1 MVTEK
6 LIVVRLKRCFGELQ
20 SLLLQLRTP
29 PPSSLSTCRRGEQR
43 GALHYCLSE
52 HPAPLSS
59 FTSPFCPSER
69 SEESFRPE
77 VVRAAALPRPR
88 RPAIWALQS
97 IRRLWTAKKQS
108 RDCSSRRPR
117 MRRLAPLRVGFC
129 WGSGPCWG
137 FRSFVGPRAFTP
149 PLAAALLRGRK
160 IESWL
165 RAAQPV
171 IENPTCCRAQRTGKP
186 LERR

>member
-149 PLAAALLRGRK
+149 PLATALAPGTHKPEPDKGFAAYYRK
-160 IESWL
+160 PS
-165 RAAQPV
+165 
-171 IENPTCCRAQRTGKP
+171 
-186 LERR
+186 